1 MTRFAVI
8 AVFVGCIATGCADSD
23 GRGKRLFDSHC
34 AICHGIGGTGGTGPD
49 LRQQP
54 FVHARTDTEL
64 IRVILHGMGGTDMP
78 ASWALD
84 RSDARQVAA
93 YVRTLGR
100 ASREPVPGNAER
112 GQAIY
117 ESADCSQCH
126 IIAGAGRGLGPEL
139 TTIGSLRG
147 PDHLR
152 RAVAQ
157 PGDDIARE
165 YVLVQIQTAD
175 GSRIEGI
182 RLNEDTFTLQL
193 RDFEGTLH
201 SFRKDELKSHRVL
214 QGRSL
219 MRDYA
224 AEFTPAELDDL
235 VAYLTTLTRP
245 E

>member
-1 MTRFAVI
+1 MTRFAIIV
-8 AVFVGCIATGCADSD
+8 ALAGGVATGCSNSD
-23 GRGKRLFDSHC
+23 GRGERLFEAHC
-34 AICHGIGGTGGTGPD
+34 ALCHGIGGTGGTGPD

-54 FVHARTDTEL
+54 FTRARTDTEL
-64 IRVILHGMGGTDMP
+64 IRVILHGISGTDMP

-84 RSDARQVAA
+84 RSDARQIAA

-100 ASREPVPGNAER
+100 ASREPVPGDAAR
-112 GQAIY
+112 GKAIY
-117 ESADCSQCH
+117 EAADCSHCH
-126 IIAGAGRGLGPEL
+126 IVAGAGRGLGPEL

-152 RAVAQ
+152 RAIAQ
-157 PGDDIARE
+157 PAAEITQG
-165 YVLVQIQTAD
+165 YVLVQAQRAD
-175 GSRIEGI
+175 GARIEGI

-201 SFRKDELKSHRVL
+201 SFRKDELRSHRVL
-214 QGRSL
+214 EGRSL

-224 AEFTPAELDDL
+224 TEFTSAELDDL